1 MTFSEL
7 RKKDVICIG
16 DGKLL
21 GRISDLE
28 LDVSTGQLR
37 AVIVP
42 GGVGIGCF
50 FHGDRGLLSIPWSQV
65 ACVGDDVI
73 LVSTQEAKPQSW

>member
-28 LDVSTGQLR
+28 IDVSTGQLR
-37 AVIVP
+37 AVIIP
-42 GGVGIGCF
+42 GGAGFGCF
-50 FHGDRGLLSIPWSQV
+50 FHGDRGMVSIPWPQV
-65 ACVGDDVI
+65 ACIGDDVI
-73 LVSTQEAKPQSW
+73 LVSAAVCCK

>member
-21 GRISDLE
+21 GRICDLE
-28 LDVSTGQLR
+28 IDVSSGQLR

-42 GGVGIGCF
+42 GGVGISCF
-50 FHGDRGLLSIPWSQV
+50 FHGDRGLLSIPWTQV

-73 LVSTQEAKPQSW
+73 LVSAAICR